1 MFVLLLGLWLLLGC
15 DNKMVSGI
23 LIYNSVLHMVDVTFV
38 SYCRIMNCFREYFVS
53 SWIRSFRVKA
63 CNNTIGP
70 SALLSEEDRTWNVSF
85 W

>member
-1 MFVLLLGLWLLLGC
+1 
-15 DNKMVSGI
+15 MVSGT

-53 SWIRSFRVKA
+53 SWIRTFQSKGLY
-63 CNNTIGP
+63 NMIGP